1 MPNYGW
7 KNQKQYLNLYKTITK
22 QVTNK
27 QTKNKRTKNKQT
39 FTFFIKS
46 GQDKQKL
53 KWNEI
58 NK

>member
-27 QTKNKRTKNKQT
+27 QTKNKQT
-39 FTFFIKS
+39 FAFFIKS
-46 GQDKQKL
+46 GHDKQKL